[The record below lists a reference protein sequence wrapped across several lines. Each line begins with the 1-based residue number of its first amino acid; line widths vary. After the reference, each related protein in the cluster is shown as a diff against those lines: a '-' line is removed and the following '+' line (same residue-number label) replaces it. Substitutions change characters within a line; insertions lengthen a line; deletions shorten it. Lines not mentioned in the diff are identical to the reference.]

1 MEKNC
6 MERRAPE
13 KIDGEKINAE
23 KINIGG
29 NAFLLPQPQVLVGAM
44 LGDRA
49 NFQAVAWVSRVNMT
63 PPYMAV
69 ALGDHATRD
78 GVVASGEFS
87 INIPSVD
94 LVAETDLMGLVSGR
108 QVDKSAFFEVF
119 YGSLSKAPLIR
130 QCPVVM
136 ECRVVKS
143 VELPADLLVIGE
155 VVGTWTEERYLTN
168 GMPDILKVRPFVLS
182 MPDNAYWAVGEKVG
196 KAWHDGLPL
205 RERLSSLL

>member
-1 MEKNC
+1 MEKSD
-6 MERRAPE
+6 MGKSDMDKSRM
-13 KIDGEKINAE
+13 EKINVGT
-23 KINIGG
+23 NP
-29 NAFLLPQPQVLVGAM
+29 FLLPQPQVLVGAM
-44 LGDRA
+44 LGDRV
-49 NFQAVAWVSRVNMT
+49 NFQAVAWVSRVNAK
-63 PPYMAV
+63 PAYMAV

-78 GVVASGEFS
+78 GVVANGEFS

-119 YGSLSKAPLIR
+119 YGALSKAPLIR

-136 ECRVVKS
+136 ECRVVKT
-143 VELPADLLVIGE
+143 VELPADLLFIGE

-168 GMPDILKVRPFVLS
+168 GMPDVTKVRPFVLT

-205 RERLSSLL
+205 RERLTSLL